1 LIWINSYLLIHLAI
15 RLMFSST
22 LQVDDAEQIRHAQHL
37 ALGYPIPQPPLYSWL
52 SWGLFQLLGTGLAA
66 LTLLKYL
73 LIALTFWILWLCTHH
88 LYQHQHSRILAL
100 FSLLLMPSFA
110 WHMHQGF
117 THTILLG
124 LAITITLHALLRLRL
139 NNSRVDY
146 IYLGL
151 TIGIGM
157 MAKYSFLLF
166 LVPLLLSAI
175 SIHSFRKQLL
185 SRGAS
190 LSLAAFLLITL
201 PHLLWLTQH
210 YQEVFPAIDQ
220 KLQVTSSN
228 SFIAHLESLKHF
240 ITSALAFVTPW
251 ILLIGVLTFRRFSLV
266 RAQSPTTQLLSR
278 FYLILL
284 VTVVTLAL
292 FFTMPHFKVRWFHPL
307 MMLFPLWWLAI
318 IEQSEPL
325 SNRSWRWVVW
335 ITLSITLLIIAV
347 RLLQVTTGPDL
358 GHYSRLNRPIMETL
372 EQLPSPPRDTLLVT
386 QDEFLGAHLLSFY
399 PENSVA
405 IGATLYDRGKKLSGS
420 CWLLHDNDDSFPSAN
435 WLGTT
440 PLKPY
445 VTTVGKVQYRLEL
458 GQQPPVECNTIIQ
471 PLQISD

>member
-1 LIWINSYLLIHLAI
+1 
-15 RLMFSST
+15 
-22 LQVDDAEQIRHAQHL
+22 
-37 ALGYPIPQPPLYSWL
+37 
-52 SWGLFQLLGTGLAA
+52 
-66 LTLLKYL
+66 
-73 LIALTFWILWLCTHH
+73 
-88 LYQHQHSRILAL
+88 
-100 FSLLLMPSFA
+100 
-110 WHMHQGF
+110 
-117 THTILLG
+117 
-124 LAITITLHALLRLRL
+124 
-139 NNSRVDY
+139 
-146 IYLGL
+146 
-151 TIGIGM
+151 
-157 MAKYSFLLF
+157 
-166 LVPLLLSAI
+166 
-175 SIHSFRKQLL
+175 
-185 SRGAS
+185 
-190 LSLAAFLLITL
+190 
-201 PHLLWLTQH
+201 
-210 YQEVFPAIDQ
+210 
-220 KLQVTSSN
+220 
-228 SFIAHLESLKHF
+228 
-240 ITSALAFVTPW
+240 
-251 ILLIGVLTFRRFSLV
+251 
-266 RAQSPTTQLLSR
+266 
-278 FYLILL
+278 
-284 VTVVTLAL
+284 
-292 FFTMPHFKVRWFHPL
+292 

-471 PLQISD
+471 PLQLSD